1 MWPMCPTI
9 CRPISYWLILLSTG
23 KSRGIALFIY
33 KSAEGAQAALVERVK
48 NIDGRQMTCKLAIDG
63 KKGKPG
69 QDGMMQSGGGAPGN
83 AEMGIGG
90 HGGGYGGPGGYGG
103 FSGGLQGPP
112 GPMGH
117 PHHLNSS
124 GVGAGALSG
133 SGGGAGSAYGS
144 GLGGPYGGYG
154 GPGSTYY
161 GNFKYDI
168 I

>member
-23 KSRGIALFIY
+23 KSRGFALFVY
-33 KSAEGAQAALVERVK
+33 KSAEGAQAALVEPVK

-69 QDGMMQSGGGAPGN
+69 TRWDDAKWRWSSGERRDGDW
-83 AEMGIGG
+83 GIWWAWWLWWVFWWAARAAGSNG
-90 HGGGYGGPGGYGG
+90 SP
-103 FSGGLQGPP
+103 SSLE
-112 GPMGH
+112 
-117 PHHLNSS
+117 SS

-154 GPGSTYY
+154 GPGSTGYK
-161 GNFKYDI
+161 NFKYDMI
-168 I
+168 